1 MNFRGSP
8 PNKKKKKLTSQ
19 TEERIDFD
27 RSQPSFIG
35 TYEGGKQREEEEG
48 KGREGGGFKVGDVT
62 AEPTN
67 GVKTHINLHGY
78 T

>member
-8 PNKKKKKLTSQ
+8 PKKKKKLTSQ
-19 TEERIDFD
+19 TEERMGFD

-35 TYEGGKQREEEEG
+35 TYEGEN
-48 KGREGGGFKVGDVT
+48 KGRKRRIREGGGFKEGDGA